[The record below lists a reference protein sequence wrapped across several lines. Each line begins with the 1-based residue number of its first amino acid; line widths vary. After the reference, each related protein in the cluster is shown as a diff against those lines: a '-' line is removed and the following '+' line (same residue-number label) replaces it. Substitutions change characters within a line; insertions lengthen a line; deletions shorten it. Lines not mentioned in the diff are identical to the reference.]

1 MQNDDDDLELEDDDG
16 LPAGGED
23 DLFTEDPDARLV
35 LDDDDLD
42 APPGDW

>member
-16 LPAGGED
+16 FPAGDED